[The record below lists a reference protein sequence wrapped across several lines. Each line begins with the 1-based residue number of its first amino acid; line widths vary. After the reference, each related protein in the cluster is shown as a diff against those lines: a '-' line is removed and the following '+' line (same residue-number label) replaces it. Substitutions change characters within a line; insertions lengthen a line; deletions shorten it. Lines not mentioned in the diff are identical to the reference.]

1 MSTRVLPALIKP
13 AAAPAGLVVNNV
25 AFGSASGGSPATL
38 SLSGQTAGRLL
49 AVFVSNEDGFFTPDY
64 ASSLTIAGSGATEV
78 AAARARATRFFQ
90 DQFSHQFFWIVD
102 ETSVGNTPFAVS
114 MSPDQ
119 WQAICFEITGA
130 NNAAPVGAVQPDTS
144 TSSNCEYTLNTTAAN
159 SLALSG
165 AHGRATPFS
174 VAAGLVEG
182 QNRNPNSNFFAAA
195 AHRACPAPGA
205 YTMGGTASGTVTC
218 AGSAVEIL
226 AA

>member
-13 AAAPAGLVVNNV
+13 AAAPAGLVVNSV
-25 AFGSASGGSPATL
+25 AFGSASGGNPATL

-49 AVFVSNEDGFFTPDY
+49 AVFVSNEDAFFTPEY
-64 ASSLTIAGSGATEV
+64 ASSLTIAGSVATEV
-78 AAARARATRFFQ
+78 TAARARASRFFQ

-102 ETSVGNTPFAVS
+102 ETSVGNTTFAPA
-114 MSPDQ
+114 MTPDQ

-130 NNAAPVGAVQPDTS
+130 NNAAPVGAVQPATS
-144 TSSNCEYTLNTTAAN
+144 TSANCEFSLTTTAAD

-165 AHGRATPFS
+165 SHGRATPFS
-174 VAAGLVEG
+174 VAVGLVEG
-182 QNRNPNSNFFAAA
+182 VNANPNSNFFAAA
-195 AHRACPAPGA
+195 AHRSCPTAGG

-218 AGSAVEIL
+218 ASSAVEIL